1 MSAAA
6 PPLSV
11 SHEALID
18 FVYREAELL
27 DERQYERWL
36 DLFTEDG
43 RYWIPAQTRQTDA
56 RLQVSLMLEDRL
68 LLKAR
73 IARLGGDRTFSQQP
87 ESRGQH
93 VLQRPTVTAMDHER
107 GVYALRTRYLYVEA
121 RGATHETFACTA
133 SHLLARTREGLK
145 MREKRV
151 DLLNPEAPLSMV
163 QLFM

>member
-1 MSAAA
+1 MTSAS
-6 PPLSV
+6 PPLPV
-11 SHEALID
+11 SHEDLID

-43 RYWIPAQTRQTDA
+43 RYWIPAQTGQTDA
-56 RLQVSLMLEDRL
+56 RLQVSLTLEDKL

-73 IARLGGDRTFSQQP
+73 IARLGGSRTFSQQP

-107 GVYALRTRYLYVEA
+107 GVYALRTRTLYVEA
-121 RGATHETFACTA
+121 RGATQEAFACTA
-133 SHLLARTREGLK
+133 SHLLVRTPEGLK
-145 MREKRV
+145 MLEKRV
-151 DLLNPEAPLSMV
+151 DLLNPAAPLPMV